1 VGTDR
6 AFAAHGLSLASD
18 EGFIAIVGGHL
29 VPPRLDHLLDF
40 MVRHYVLTD
49 EAPPSGFP
57 EPELLWRQP
66 GTVAIMTD
74 GRLPDCDL
82 CEAAGARAPVPL
94 AMTHNVMEA
103 AGPSCVPTAMCSR
116 GDGKL
121 GLGLGQRLVTVDE
134 IPPEVR
140 TAFDRSKK
148 LLGLSRGGTLR
159 PTRLSSS

>member
-1 VGTDR
+1 MGTGR

-29 VPPRLDHLLDF
+29 APSRLDHLLDF
-40 MVRHYVLTD
+40 MVRHYVLTE

-82 CEAAGARAPVPL
+82 CEAAARAPCSARYDAQRHGGGWAFMCPDCYVL
-94 AMTHNVMEA
+94 A
-103 AGPSCVPTAMCSR
+103 GS
-116 GDGKL
+116 GKL

-140 TAFDRSKK
+140 TAFDRSKNYWVS
-148 LLGLSRGGTLR
+148 LGVDT
-159 PTRLSSS
+159 PTYSPLE